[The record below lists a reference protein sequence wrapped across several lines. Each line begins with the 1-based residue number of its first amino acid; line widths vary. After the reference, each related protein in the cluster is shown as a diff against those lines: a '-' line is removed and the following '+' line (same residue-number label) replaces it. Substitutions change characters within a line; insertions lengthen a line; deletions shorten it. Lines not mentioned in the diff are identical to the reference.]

1 MTPSHKTIAK
11 NIRLA
16 LKAVES
22 GDILLV
28 EPDVIAADLIDLG
41 QIMEELPI
49 LLTDLLENTEP
60 RDYTGTRPPQRSY
73 EPVISGSELY
83 AFKKRSNRIGC
94 TIYYKFTIKDD
105 ILWLVSFHEDRP
117 EKKRH

>member
-1 MTPSHKTIAK
+1 MTPSHKTIVK

-22 GDILLV
+22 GDVLLV
-28 EPDVIAADLIDLG
+28 EPDIIADDLINLG
-41 QIMEELPI
+41 RTMDELPT
-49 LLTDLLENTEP
+49 LLADLLENTEP

-73 EPVISGSELY
+73 EMVISGCELY
-83 AFKKRSNRIGC
+83 AFKKWSNRIGC
-94 TIYYKFTIKDD
+94 NIYYKFTIKDD

-117 EKKRH
+117 KKRF